1 MFLTERK
8 KYKTKSIR
16 LRLKKLICFIFLL
29 LFSKKTRFHW
39 RRQTFRKRCY
49 SWGRTKPFW
58 YRWHWKLREF
68 INKECGNLKVVN
80 DDEELT
86 RNINQKKKLDVSQIA
101 CWCSLCDKSKR
112 KYLFDNHAAIM
123 LRISWARVIFLLIKW
138 IEIALTQYLLGVT
151 VGIIPPRRI

>member
-16 LRLKKLICFIFLL
+16 LRLKRLIYFIFLL
-29 LFSKKTRFHW
+29 LFSKKHGFIEEDKPSENVVIVEEELNRFDIDGIENLENLP
-39 RRQTFRKRCY
+39 RFV
-49 SWGRTKPFW
+49 
-58 YRWHWKLREF
+58 F

-101 CWCSLCDKSKR
+101 C
-112 KYLFDNHAAIM
+112 
-123 LRISWARVIFLLIKW
+123 
-138 IEIALTQYLLGVT
+138 
-151 VGIIPPRRI
+151 